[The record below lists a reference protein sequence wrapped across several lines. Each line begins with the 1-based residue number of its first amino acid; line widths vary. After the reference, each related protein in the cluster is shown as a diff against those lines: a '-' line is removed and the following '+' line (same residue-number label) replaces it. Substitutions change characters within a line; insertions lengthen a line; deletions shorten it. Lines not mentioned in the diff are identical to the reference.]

1 MADLFSHLENA
12 QAGWRL
18 SRLEILNWGT
28 FDGPVWKIA
37 PAGLTSLLTGDNGSG
52 KSTVVDAI
60 LTLLVP
66 PARRSYNLASG
77 SEKRKERDE
86 SSYVLGAFGQER
98 DETTNRSR
106 VKTHRERATA
116 RSVLL
121 AVFENDALKA
131 SATLAQS
138 FWYEGETLKK
148 LLFVGERDLS
158 VRGDFLGQATP
169 AELRRSLKSK
179 GHVTDTFRDYQQR
192 FEKIFGLRSEKAL
205 ALFNQT
211 VSLKAIG
218 SLTAFVREHMLDAG
232 DSSVALDRLRE
243 SHEDL
248 SRSHEAILTARRQ
261 QEILDPLAAKALEM
275 SRAEH
280 LRDEDARIEAALPR
294 WSAERRIALVGSEL
308 DNIRHKRHDVSVRLD
323 PVVRDLAEARADLAS
338 TERDLASDET
348 GRRIHEIERE
358 ERSLQMA
365 RSDVQARRERLR
377 GILDSLAMALP
388 ESDAERSD
396 LLSGS
401 AQARSELDRRRVEST
416 TQRDLLV
423 LEQGERERELG
434 SLRREFDSLRER
446 RTQIPEREIRLRRS
460 IAEAV
465 GCPDEDL
472 PFAGELLRVRETEN
486 VWEPA
491 IERLLHG
498 FALRLLVPP
507 RLYRDVRDH
516 VDRTHL
522 GGRLVFHRAEKPR
535 TEPRALVAATVG
547 GKVEIKSGTPHR
559 AWLATYL
566 SDKFDHLCCESLDDV
581 PSAAYALTRN
591 GLVRGGE
598 SQHEKDDRHRL
609 DDRSRWV
616 LGWTNEE
623 KVKALAASIA
633 DRNGTIATLRAR
645 RASFDVDLD
654 GIRRDESLHERL
666 PELLRSW
673 EAIDLESLEARLA
686 SLRLEREAL
695 SGASDVLS
703 LLRERLL
710 VLRRRVEA
718 LEESRRAL
726 DKEDGILESRMESL
740 AADMERAREVLASHG
755 PCEPAE
761 RERIESEIGRR
772 KALVDL
778 AGLEDL
784 GRKLADWSR
793 KRQQERSGEIARLRE
808 AIVGAMGDYL
818 RRFPADSADLASRM
832 EYLESFLALHR
843 RVTQDDLPRHEQR
856 FRELLRDSVV
866 REVSLFRNQLEKEE
880 RSIRS
885 TMALLNASLA
895 RIPYTSRT
903 HLQLLVA
910 SVADEEIRS
919 FKADLRDCIGD
930 LGIDDE
936 TANEERFLRIRKLL
950 KRLQEEERWRR
961 KVIDVRNWLE
971 FSASELLA
979 ESGEE
984 VRHYPD
990 SAGLS
995 GGQKAKLAYTVLA
1008 SGLAWHFGLEEGE
1021 VATRSLRFVVI
1032 DEAFSRSDDESS
1044 RFCLDLFRKLD
1055 LQLLV
1060 VTPSDKIHVVEPFIA
1075 TCHYVWYDRDTDKSQ
1090 VCDLSLAELH
1100 DRRALARRALRGEVV

>member
-1 MADLFSHLENA
+1 MADLFSQLENA

-52 KSTVVDAI
+52 KSTIVDAI

-66 PARRSYNLASG
+66 PVRRSYNLASG
-77 SEKRKERDE
+77 NEKRKERDE
-86 SSYVLGAFGQER
+86 ASYVLGAFGQER

-106 VKTHRERATA
+106 VKTHRERSGA

-121 AVFENDALKA
+121 AVFENDSLKA
-131 SATLAQS
+131 SATLAQA
-138 FWYEGETLKK
+138 FWYDGETLKK
-148 LLFVGERDLS
+148 LLFVGERDCS
-158 VRGDFLGQATP
+158 VREDFLGPSTP

-232 DSSVALDRLRE
+232 DASVALERLRE

-261 QEILDPLAAKALEM
+261 QEILDPLAAKAREM
-275 SRAEH
+275 SQAEE
-280 LRDEDARIEAALPR
+280 LRDEDARVEASLPR
-294 WSAERRIALVGSEL
+294 WTAERRIGLVGSEL
-308 DNIRHKRHDVSVRLD
+308 DNICQKRSDVALRLE
-323 PVVRDLAEARADLAS
+323 PVVRDLDQARSDLAS

-358 ERSLQMA
+358 ERTLQA
-365 RSDVQARRERLR
+365 SRADVQARRERLS
-377 GILDSLAMALP
+377 GILEGLGKALP

-396 LLSGS
+396 LLAGA
-401 AQARSELDRRRVEST
+401 AQARAELDRRRVET
-416 TQRDLLV
+416 TAERDRLV
-423 LEQGERERELG
+423 LEQGEIERELDA
-434 SLRREFDSLRER
+434 LRREFDSLRSR
-446 RTQIPEREIRLRRS
+446 RTQIPEREIRLRHG

-465 GCPDEDL
+465 GCDDDDL
-472 PFAGELLRVRETEN
+472 PFAGELLRVREAESA
-486 VWEPA
+486 WEPA

-516 VDRTHL
+516 VDATHL
-522 GGRLVFHRAEKPR
+522 GARLVFHRAEKPR
-535 TEPRALVAATVG
+535 TEARPGDPATVA
-547 GKVEIKSGTPHR
+547 GKVEIKAGTPHR
-559 AWLATYL
+559 AWLATFL
-566 SDKFDHLCCESLDDV
+566 SGKFDHQCCESLDEV
-581 PSAAYALTRN
+581 PSASYALTRN

-598 SQHEKDDRHRL
+598 SRHEKDDRHRL

-623 KVKALAASIA
+623 KVKALASSMA
-633 DRNGTIATLRAR
+633 DRNDAISVLRAR
-645 RASFDVDLD
+645 RASFDADLD
-654 GIRRDESLHERL
+654 GIRREESLHERL

-673 EAIDLESLEARLA
+673 EALDLASIESRLESLRGEREALSASSDVLALLRERLA
-686 SLRLEREAL
+686 SLRA
-695 SGASDVLS
+695 
-703 LLRERLL
+703 
-710 VLRRRVEA
+710 RVET

-740 AADMERAREVLASHG
+740 SAELDRARFLLAAQG

-761 RERIESEIGRR
+761 RDRIEAEVARR
-772 KALVDL
+772 KTEVDL
-778 AGLEDL
+778 AGLDDL

-793 KRQQERSGEIARLRE
+793 KRQQDRATEISRLRE
-808 AIVGAMGDYL
+808 GIQGAMGEYL
-818 RRFPADSADLASRM
+818 RRFPADSADLAARM
-832 EYLESFLALHR
+832 EYLDAFLALHR
-843 RVTQDDLPRHEQR
+843 RVTQDDLPRHEAR

-885 TMALLNASLA
+885 TMSILNASLA

-910 SVADEEIRS
+910 SVPDEEIRS

-930 LGIDDE
+930 LDRDDE
-936 TANEERFLRIRKLL
+936 AANEERFLRIRKLL
-950 KRLQEEERWRR
+950 KRLQDEERWRR

-971 FSASELLA
+971 FSASELQG
-979 ESGEE
+979 EEE

-1021 VATRSLRFVVI
+1021 VAARSLRFVVI

-1100 DRRALARRALRGEVV
+1100 DRRAQARRALRGDGA